1 MLDELRL
8 DYESLQVL
16 GTPRRLVLVV
26 ENLAPTQR
34 DLEQVVKG
42 PPAERA
48 FDSDGAPTKAAQ
60 GFARS
65 KGVQVGDL
73 EVRKIDGG
81 RYVTAVV
88 RESGRPA
95 VEVLAEALPDLIAR
109 LRFEQSMRWNS
120 TNVAFSRP
128 IRWLLTLYGD
138 QVVPFAYAGL
148 ESGQVTRG
156 LRFNDPAEFPIDN
169 TRDYME
175 QMQAQ
180 GILLDFEERRA
191 NIRAQVETLAAQVG
205 GIIPE
210 DPGLLDEVT
219 NLVEAPAALLGS
231 FDPEHLALPREV
243 LISVM
248 KKHQRYF
255 PVQQKDRLLPYFIT
269 VANKPSL
276 GPNKCEGAETIIDG
290 NEHVVRARFTD
301 AAYFVRQDLKSPLA
315 DYLPRLDTLS
325 FQTKLGSMLDKTG
338 RIRKL
343 VEDLIPMI
351 DLDESQAKVARRAAE
366 LCKADL
372 VTSMVIEMT
381 SLQGVMGSHYA
392 LTSGEPEPVAL
403 AIYDH
408 YLPRFAGDQTAQTR
422 PGLVIGLADRLDT
435 LTGLFAAGLAP
446 TGNKDPFAQRRAALG
461 LVQNLLTWDL
471 NFDLDAAIAMA
482 AIHQPIEAD
491 ENVESEVTK
500 FIIERLRN
508 ILLDDGWRYDIVDAI
523 LNAQGSNPAAALR
536 AVRELNSWVE
546 RSEWDEI
553 LPAYARCVRITRDLG
568 TVYDLDPNGFTE
580 TASQDLYAALI
591 GAERAERV
599 PGSVDN
605 FLNAFTPMIP
615 AINRFFDKV
624 LVMAEEKSVRH
635 NRLAL
640 LQRIAALAQSVADM
654 SRLEGF

>member
-1 MLDELRL
+1 
-8 DYESLQVL
+8 
-16 GTPRRLVLVV
+16 
-26 ENLAPTQR
+26 
-34 DLEQVVKG
+34 
-42 PPAERA
+42 
-48 FDSDGAPTKAAQ
+48 
-60 GFARS
+60 
-65 KGVQVGDL
+65 
-73 EVRKIDGG
+73 
-81 RYVTAVV
+81 
-88 RESGRPA
+88 
-95 VEVLAEALPDLIAR
+95 
-109 LRFEQSMRWNS
+109 
-120 TNVAFSRP
+120 
-128 IRWLLTLYGD
+128 
-138 QVVPFAYAGL
+138 
-148 ESGQVTRG
+148 
-156 LRFNDPAEFPIDN
+156 
-169 TRDYME
+169 
-175 QMQAQ
+175 
-180 GILLDFEERRA
+180 
-191 NIRAQVETLAAQVG
+191 
-205 GIIPE
+205 
-210 DPGLLDEVT
+210 
-219 NLVEAPAALLGS
+219 
-231 FDPEHLALPREV
+231 
-243 LISVM
+243 
-248 KKHQRYF
+248 
-255 PVQQKDRLLPYFIT
+255 
-269 VANKPSL
+269 
-276 GPNKCEGAETIIDG
+276 
-290 NEHVVRARFTD
+290 
-301 AAYFVRQDLKSPLA
+301 
-315 DYLPRLDTLS
+315 
-325 FQTKLGSMLDKTG
+325 
-338 RIRKL
+338 
-343 VEDLIPMI
+343 
-351 DLDESQAKVARRAAE
+351 
-366 LCKADL
+366 
-372 VTSMVIEMT
+372 MVIEMT